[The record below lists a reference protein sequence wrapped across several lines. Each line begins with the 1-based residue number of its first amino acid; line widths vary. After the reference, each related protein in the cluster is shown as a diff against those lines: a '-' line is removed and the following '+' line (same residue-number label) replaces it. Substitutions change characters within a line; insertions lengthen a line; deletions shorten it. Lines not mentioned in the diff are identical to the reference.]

1 MKHIEGISKFI
12 GVLICLTF
20 IVSPGLPIALEFL
33 IFGVILTTVGI
44 PHGAIDH
51 LIHNPQIDRK
61 GLIRFILIYLLL
73 ILIYGLTWWL
83 LPKLALGAFLVMS
96 AYHFGQSHFIGKPV
110 PKKLAYLPM
119 ILKGSFFLSVILFG
133 SWDQTRK
140 IIQPIL
146 EINFS
151 TSVQLFIIIF
161 FLLSSIGIELIL
173 KLKLSIEHYIEY
185 LILAPILY
193 FSPLLLGF
201 IIYFGFWH
209 ALPSMMEEFRFLK
222 TIPTFK
228 SPLKFGI
235 QLLPFS
241 LISMVGIALL
251 IIVGVNYLEENQLY
265 LLFFILISLISFPHI
280 LYMDAFLKKNYKY

>member
-1 MKHIEGISKFI
+1 MKHIEGIAKSV
-12 GVLICLTF
+12 GLLICLAF
-20 IVSPGLPIALEFL
+20 IVSPGLPVALEFL
-33 IFGVILTTVGI
+33 IFGIILTSVGI

-51 LIHNPQIDRK
+51 LIHNPTIDKK

-119 ILKGSFFLSVILFG
+119 ILKGGFFLAVILFG
-133 SWDQTRK
+133 SWDQTQQ

-146 EINFS
+146 EINIS
-151 TSVQLFIIIF
+151 TSVQIFIILF
-161 FLLSSIGIELIL
+161 FLLSSLVIQLVL
-173 KLKLSIEHYIEY
+173 RLNLTIEHYFEY

-201 IIYFGFWH
+201 IVYFGFWH

-222 TIPTFK
+222 TIPAFK

-241 LISMVGIALL
+241 LISLVGIAVLL
-251 IIVGVNYLEENQLY
+251 IIGINYLEENQLF